1 MSPVAVPRET
11 PRPGFTPP
19 GEQFYRHL
27 FLSLRCGAITIDRE
41 GRITSINDLARK
53 ILELQ
58 SSKLIGLPCSDALRD
73 HPKLAGVFIESFRM
87 KNQPNRAEM
96 EIRLK
101 DERKRT
107 IGFSMS
113 LIRDDE
119 ARVRGAAL
127 LFRDLTQIEHHEE
140 QEQLKERLAVL
151 GQMAAGMAHEIRNP
165 LGGIEVTASLLRRRL
180 VSRPEDV
187 ALLDKI
193 IAEVKRL
200 NRTVS
205 ESLEYVR
212 PLHLEWKWAPLEG
225 VVQEA
230 VRRASGA
237 LEEKSIEVALNLSPE
252 IPSLWMD
259 PDQVRDALANLVRNS
274 FEAIPLS
281 GSVRVETRREA
292 LPAPLRFLCVAD
304 KKPAPAAFFQFYA
317 VIRISDTG
325 KGIPEEMRDRLFYP
339 FFTTK
344 QSGSGVGLPLARKII
359 EGHQGIIDF
368 ESEVGRGTTFMV
380 KLPMVNPHDTPVPAA
395 PESESQ
401 GR

>member
-1 MSPVAVPRET
+1 MSPDAALQESPET
-11 PRPGFTPP
+11 GFTPP
-19 GEQFYRHL
+19 GDSFYRHL
-27 FLSLRCGAITIDRE
+27 FLSLRCGSITIDRE

-53 ILELQ
+53 ILEVREPDPV
-58 SSKLIGLPCSDALRD
+58 GLPCSVSLKE
-73 HPKLAGVFIESFRM
+73 HPKLAAIFIESFRL

-113 LIRDDE
+113 LIRED
-119 ARVRGAAL
+119 RGQVCGAAL

-140 QEQLKERLAVL
+140 QEKLKERLAVL

-180 VSRPEDV
+180 ASSPEGV
-187 ALLDKI
+187 MLVDKI
-193 IAEVKRL
+193 ISEVKRL

-225 VVQEA
+225 VIQEA
-230 VRRASGA
+230 IRRANGA
-237 LEEKSIEVALNLSPE
+237 REGKSIEIGLRLDPT

-259 PDQVRDALANLVRNS
+259 PDQVRDALANLIRNAM
-274 FEAIPLS
+274 EAIPQT
-281 GSVRVETRREA
+281 GSLRVETSREP
-292 LPAPLRFLCVAD
+292 LPAPLRFGWEPGNG
-304 KKPAPAAFFQFYA
+304 PAPEASFQSYA
-317 VIRISDTG
+317 VIRVSDTG

-344 QSGSGVGLPLARKII
+344 QSGSGVGLPLARKIV

-380 KLPMVNPHDTPVPAA
+380 KLPMVDPRDAAVPAA
-395 PESESQ
+395 LESESQ
-401 GR
+401 AR

>member
-1 MSPVAVPRET
+1 MSPVSVPREI
-11 PRPGFTPP
+11 PAPGFIPP

-27 FLSLRCGAITIDRE
+27 FLSLRCGSLTIDRE

-58 SSKLIGLPCSDALRD
+58 DPELVGLPCSDALKE
-73 HPKLAGVFIESFRM
+73 HPKLAGIFIESFRM

-96 EIRLK
+96 EIRLR

-113 LIRDDE
+113 LIRDD
-119 ARVRGAAL
+119 RSQVCGAAL

-180 VSRPEDV
+180 VARPEDV

-193 IAEVKRL
+193 ISEVKRL

-212 PLHLEWKWAPLEG
+212 PLHLEWKWATLEG
-225 VVQEA
+225 VIQEA
-230 VRRASGA
+230 IRRASAA
-237 LEEKSIEVALNLSPE
+237 LEGKSIDVELALAREMPPLR
-252 IPSLWMD
+252 MD
-259 PDQVRDALANLVRNS
+259 PDQLLDALANLVRNA
-274 FEAIPLS
+274 FEAIPSS
-281 GSVRVETRREA
+281 GRVRVETRREA
-292 LPAPLRFLCVAD
+292 LPSPLRLGRET
-304 KKPAPAAFFQFYA
+304 KNAPSPDPSFESYA
-317 VIRISDTG
+317 VIRISDNG

-380 KLPMVNPHDTPVPAA
+380 KLPMVDPPETAAPAA
-395 PESESQ
+395 LESE
-401 GR
+401 RPEP